1 MKICFNQMV
10 LYDKASAVRLA
21 LLVVLT
27 LFATSCIK
35 DEEPNTECDILSI
48 IFPSDIL
55 LRQPYI
61 SDKPE
66 KMGSGESEKVYYSI
80 EVMVKA
86 GVDVTKLA
94 PEFTL
99 TPGATIS
106 PESGVERDFTSP
118 QEYVTTSQDGKWH
131 RTYVVT
137 VKKEEPPVEL
147 QFIKYGFENVKTESK
162 FNRQYDVFASRW

>member
-106 PESGVERDFTSP
+106 PESGVERDFT
-118 QEYVTTSQDGKWH
+118 W
-131 RTYVVT
+131 
-137 VKKEEPPVEL
+137 
-147 QFIKYGFENVKTESK
+147 F
-162 FNRQYDVFASRW
+162 